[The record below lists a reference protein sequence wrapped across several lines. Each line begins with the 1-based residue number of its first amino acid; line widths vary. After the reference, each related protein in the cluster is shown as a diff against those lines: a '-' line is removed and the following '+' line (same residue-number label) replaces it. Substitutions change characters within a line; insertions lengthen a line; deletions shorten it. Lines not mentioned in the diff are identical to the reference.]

1 SDRRPDAPRG
11 PRALVPGLVLVGAAT
26 LLVLAGARLVPTV
39 SPLVVA
45 LVLGALVAP
54 AFGRLATTRR
64 GGATVAATRPGVA
77 WTSRVVLRVGVVL
90 LGFQLSLP
98 EVLGLGWRGL
108 VVVTTTLAVTF
119 AGTLALGRVLR
130 VPRVTTLLVAT
141 GFSVCGAAAISAM
154 QGVVDRPGRTP
165 DEVREDDDGVA
176 TALALV
182 TVYGTLAIVVLSW
195 LAGLL
200 GLTDDRA
207 GLWIGASVQEVAQV
221 VTAAGT
227 ISAPALATA
236 TVAKLARVALLA
248 PLVAV
253 AGVVVARGARRAA
266 SALATTSA
274 LGAPVRAVWPEIWD
288 DIEPLFDAVLTEG
301 RATWSED
308 MPLVMNRSGFDEET
322 YFTFSYS
329 PLVDDDGQIA
339 GVLDIVTETTRE
351 VVNQRRLLTL
361 GELHAVLPTTAGSL
375 AAFARPVVEVLARSA
390 DVARVA
396 FYAIDGP
403 RPRVLLE
410 AGHAADGTEADVVG
424 RTLAT
429 GQREVARGRVVKPLR
444 DASPRGAAGVLVLQ
458 AATGRPWD
466 DDYARYLT
474 GIATTIGAALRDAA
488 RMRTTLDELR
498 RRAERSEEETAR
510 ARELALVLQPAVLTE
525 PPQPED
531 LEVAVH

>member
-1 SDRRPDAPRG
+1 MNHPAPPSTRTEALATRGVPAVTAAPPAPAPDQRPDAPRG
-11 PRALVPGLVLVGAAT
+11 PRALGAGLVLVGAAT

-54 AFGRLATTRR
+54 VLGRLATTRR

-182 TVYGTLAIVVLSW
+182 TVYGTLAIVVLPW

-200 GLTDDRA
+200 GLTDNRA

-227 ISAPALATA
+227 VSAPALATA

-266 SALATTSA
+266 SALAAASA
-274 LGAPVRAVWPEIWD
+274 LGAPGTAPSSGADDGESRSAGAGARRRRVAPVPWFVVGFVGAVVLRSLGVVPA
-288 DIEPLFDAVLTEG
+288 PVLAVLVTASTLAFVAAMFALGLGVDVPTLVRTG
-301 RATWSED
+301 RRSLVLGALSAVLVTATA
-308 MPLVMNRSGFDEET
+308 LV
-322 YFTFSYS
+322 
-329 PLVDDDGQIA
+329 
-339 GVLDIVTETTRE
+339 GVL
-351 VVNQRRLLTL
+351 LL
-361 GELHAVLPTTAGSL
+361 A
-375 AAFARPVVEVLARSA
+375 
-390 DVARVA
+390 
-396 FYAIDGP
+396 
-403 RPRVLLE
+403 
-410 AGHAADGTEADVVG
+410 
-424 RTLAT
+424 
-429 GQREVARGRVVKPLR
+429 
-444 DASPRGAAGVLVLQ
+444 
-458 AATGRPWD
+458 
-466 DDYARYLT
+466 
-474 GIATTIGAALRDAA
+474 
-488 RMRTTLDELR
+488 
-498 RRAERSEEETAR
+498 
-510 ARELALVLQPAVLTE
+510 
-525 PPQPED
+525 
-531 LEVAVH
+531 

>member
-1 SDRRPDAPRG
+1 MTQPAPPSARTEALATRGVPAVTAAPPAPAPDRRPDVPRG

-54 AFGRLATTRR
+54 VLGRLATTRR

-182 TVYGTLAIVVLSW
+182 TVYGTLAIVVLPW

-274 LGAPVRAVWPEIWD
+274 LGAPGAAPSTGAEDGVSRGVGGAGTKAKKRRVAPVPWFVVGFVAAVALRSLGIVPA
-288 DIEPLFDAVLTEG
+288 PVLAVLVTASTLAFVAAMFALGLGVDVPTLVRTG
-301 RATWSED
+301 RRSLVLGALSAVLVTATA
-308 MPLVMNRSGFDEET
+308 LV
-322 YFTFSYS
+322 
-329 PLVDDDGQIA
+329 
-339 GVLDIVTETTRE
+339 GVL
-351 VVNQRRLLTL
+351 LL
-361 GELHAVLPTTAGSL
+361 A
-375 AAFARPVVEVLARSA
+375 
-390 DVARVA
+390 
-396 FYAIDGP
+396 
-403 RPRVLLE
+403 
-410 AGHAADGTEADVVG
+410 
-424 RTLAT
+424 
-429 GQREVARGRVVKPLR
+429 
-444 DASPRGAAGVLVLQ
+444 
-458 AATGRPWD
+458 
-466 DDYARYLT
+466 
-474 GIATTIGAALRDAA
+474 
-488 RMRTTLDELR
+488 
-498 RRAERSEEETAR
+498 
-510 ARELALVLQPAVLTE
+510 
-525 PPQPED
+525 
-531 LEVAVH
+531 

>member
-1 SDRRPDAPRG
+1 MTQPAPPSTRTEALATRGVPAATAAPPAPAPDRRPGAPRG

-54 AFGRLATTRR
+54 VLGRLAITRR
-64 GGATVAATRPGVA
+64 GAATVAATRPGVA

-154 QGVVDRPGRTP
+154 QGVVDRPGRTS

-182 TVYGTLAIVVLSW
+182 TVYGTLAIVVLPW

-274 LGAPVRAVWPEIWD
+274 LGTPGAAPSTGAEVGESRGVGGAGAEAKKRRVAPVPWFVVGFVAAVALRSLGVVPA
-288 DIEPLFDAVLTEG
+288 PVLAVLVTASTLAFVAAMFALGLGVDVPTLVRTG
-301 RATWSED
+301 RRSLVLGALSAALVTATA
-308 MPLVMNRSGFDEET
+308 LV
-322 YFTFSYS
+322 
-329 PLVDDDGQIA
+329 
-339 GVLDIVTETTRE
+339 GVL
-351 VVNQRRLLTL
+351 LL
-361 GELHAVLPTTAGSL
+361 A
-375 AAFARPVVEVLARSA
+375 
-390 DVARVA
+390 
-396 FYAIDGP
+396 
-403 RPRVLLE
+403 
-410 AGHAADGTEADVVG
+410 
-424 RTLAT
+424 
-429 GQREVARGRVVKPLR
+429 
-444 DASPRGAAGVLVLQ
+444 
-458 AATGRPWD
+458 
-466 DDYARYLT
+466 
-474 GIATTIGAALRDAA
+474 
-488 RMRTTLDELR
+488 
-498 RRAERSEEETAR
+498 
-510 ARELALVLQPAVLTE
+510 
-525 PPQPED
+525 
-531 LEVAVH
+531 

>member
-1 SDRRPDAPRG
+1 MTQPAPPSTRTEALATRGVPAVTAAPPAPAPDRRPDAPRG
-11 PRALVPGLVLVGAAT
+11 PRDLVPGLVLVGAAT

-54 AFGRLATTRR
+54 ALGRLATTRR
-64 GGATVAATRPGVA
+64 GAATVAATRPGVA

-182 TVYGTLAIVVLSW
+182 TVYGTLAIVVLPW

-266 SALATTSA
+266 ALASTSTLGTPGTAPSTGAEDGEPRGVGAGAEAEKRRVAPVPWFVVGFVAAVALRSLGVVPAPVLAVLVTASTLAFVAAMFA
-274 LGAPVRAVWPEIWD
+274 LGLGVDVPTLVRTGRRSLVLGA
-288 DIEPLFDAVLTEG
+288 LSAVLVT
-301 RATWSED
+301 AT
-308 MPLVMNRSGFDEET
+308 
-322 YFTFSYS
+322 
-329 PLVDDDGQIA
+329 
-339 GVLDIVTETTRE
+339 
-351 VVNQRRLLTL
+351 
-361 GELHAVLPTTAGSL
+361 
-375 AAFARPVVEVLARSA
+375 
-390 DVARVA
+390 
-396 FYAIDGP
+396 
-403 RPRVLLE
+403 
-410 AGHAADGTEADVVG
+410 
-424 RTLAT
+424 
-429 GQREVARGRVVKPLR
+429 
-444 DASPRGAAGVLVLQ
+444 
-458 AATGRPWD
+458 
-466 DDYARYLT
+466 
-474 GIATTIGAALRDAA
+474 
-488 RMRTTLDELR
+488 
-498 RRAERSEEETAR
+498 
-510 ARELALVLQPAVLTE
+510 ALVGLLLLA
-525 PPQPED
+525 
-531 LEVAVH
+531 